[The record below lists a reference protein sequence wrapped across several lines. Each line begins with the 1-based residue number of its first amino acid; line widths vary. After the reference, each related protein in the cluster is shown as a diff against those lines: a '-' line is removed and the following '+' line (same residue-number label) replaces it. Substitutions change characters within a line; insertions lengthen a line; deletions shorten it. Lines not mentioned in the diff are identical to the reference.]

1 MQLAQPVMHFFHLYL
16 CIFMNSEMS
25 FLDSSVGKESAC
37 NVGDPGSIPGSRRS
51 PGEGIGYTLQTTT
64 VFEIRYQKN
73 PISLFTF
80 QTIICLHLLHWN
92 SSSQMTSY
100 LCNSNDNFSFLI
112 HSTSLYHPILL
123 KQTFQIVLE
132 SRITRFFKTNEI
144 SKHPTQNNFILL
156 FFLKIKYA

>member
-1 MQLAQPVMHFFHLYL
+1 MLLSLAATIQSDMGFPGG
-16 CIFMNSEMS
+16 
-25 FLDSSVGKESAC
+25 SVGKESAC

-51 PGEGIGYTLQTTT
+51 PGEGIGYPLQTTT
-64 VFEIRYQKN
+64 VFEIKYQKN

-112 HSTSLYHPILL
+112 HSTSLYHPIPL

-132 SRITRFFKTNEI
+132 SRITTRFFKTNEI

-156 FFLKIKYA
+156 FF